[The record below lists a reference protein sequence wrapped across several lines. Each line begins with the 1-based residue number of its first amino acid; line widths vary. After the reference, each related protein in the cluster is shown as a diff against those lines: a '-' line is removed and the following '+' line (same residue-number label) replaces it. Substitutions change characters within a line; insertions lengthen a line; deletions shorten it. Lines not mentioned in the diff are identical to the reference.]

1 MRSFIFL
8 IGRDDEFSS
17 GWHLIQSSLRTAGW
31 TIGTVGAYYAGGSKY
46 TVELPA
52 DLKLQGYNSLHEIA
66 YSILLG
72 EAMKDSWCLDDVF
85 DVLLESTGTEL
96 RRWEGGD
103 EWTPVPSDAE
113 MDALV

>member
-1 MRSFIFL
+1 MRRFIFL
-8 IGRDDEFSS
+8 IGRDDEFSN

-31 TIGTVGAYYAGGSKY
+31 TIGDGEGSKY

-66 YSILLG
+66 YTILLG

-85 DVLLESTGTEL
+85 DVLLESTGGEL
-96 RRWEGGD
+96 RVWEGGD

>member
-1 MRSFIFL
+1 MRRFIFL
-8 IGRDDEFSS
+8 IGHDDEFSN

-31 TIGTVGAYYAGGSKY
+31 AIGDLDLDCGASKY
-46 TVELPA
+46 AVELPA
-52 DLKLQGYNSLHEIA
+52 DLKLQGYNNLHEIA

-85 DVLLESTGTEL
+85 DVLLESTGGEL
-96 RRWEGGD
+96 RVWEGGD

>member
-1 MRSFIFL
+1 MRRFIFL
-8 IGRDDEFSS
+8 IGRDDEFSN

-31 TIGTVGAYYAGGSKY
+31 TIGPNGGGSKY
-46 TVELPA
+46 AVELPA
-52 DLKLQGYNSLHEIA
+52 DLKLQGYDNLHEIA

-85 DVLLESTGTEL
+85 DVLLESTDGEL
-96 RRWEGGD
+96 RVWVDGL

-113 MDALV
+113 LDALV